1 MSCAVN
7 TSRKQKTISSTLWAA
22 YGDILGFPTELA
34 SASMVRQR
42 LGTSVSNHSAAWR
55 RLVGGRFGAQ
65 VDLCTGAYSDDTQLR
80 LATSRSIGPDG
91 FFDVESFAK
100 VELPI
105 WLSYSLGAGRGSK
118 AAANSLSDRSIN
130 WFSNFYAANGLEYI
144 HGGGNGAAMRVQP
157 HVWAAQNLA
166 DERTILV
173 SVIRNAVSTHGHIRG
188 IAGAIVHAIALARI
202 FRHERFPNSNEW
214 SDFADVIRTIPELV
228 AADSELSAF
237 WLPTW
242 EKLSGID
249 IGLATARVADE
260 WVACVN
266 DASRHLNGSSI
277 DAYTRVVKELGGLTD
292 VERGSG
298 LKSAL
303 FSLVACWVFR
313 DTGPKKCIETI
324 ANYLGSDTDTIGTM
338 AGALFGAMPN
348 QVSPDDAIQ
357 DRDYLEAEA
366 VRLFEVS
373 QRTSLADRFSY
384 PDLLY
389 WQPPKTALDCVGS
402 NNGKF
407 ELAGFGG
414 LSALSEEFGATQK
427 GTVWQWFQ
435 LDFGQTIVCKRR
447 SSPKALSTTNSKVTA
462 SKQMKANESRSLMD
476 DRDKPAS
483 PPRGNDLFT
492 TTTTPVR
499 HSIAVDQAAPI
510 SLDQLTDSVIRSNF
524 EPSTIGL
531 AILRMCNEE
540 NAIELSLAFSAIIV
554 KARRARMRK
563 GM

>member
-1 MSCAVN
+1 M
-7 TSRKQKTISSTLWAA
+7 
-22 YGDILGFPTELA
+22 
-34 SASMVRQR
+34 
-42 LGTSVSNHSAAWR
+42 
-55 RLVGGRFGAQ
+55 
-65 VDLCTGAYSDDTQLR
+65 DLCPGAYSDDTQLR

-91 FFDVESFAK
+91 YFDVESFAK

-118 AAANSLSDRSIN
+118 AAASALSDRSSN
-130 WFSNFYAANGLEYI
+130 WFSNFYATNGLEYV
-144 HGGGNGAAMRVQP
+144 HGGGNGAAMRIQP

-173 SVIRNAVSTHGHIRG
+173 SVIRNAISTHGHIRG
-188 IAGAIVHAIALARI
+188 IAGAMVHAIALARI
-202 FRHERFPNSNEW
+202 FRHEKFPSPNEW

-242 EKLSGID
+242 ERLSGID

-266 DASRHLNGSSI
+266 DASLHLNGSSI

-292 VERGSG
+292 AERGSG

-303 FSLVACWVFR
+303 FSLIACWVFR
-313 DTGPKKCIETI
+313 DAGPKKCIETI
-324 ANYLGSDTDTIGTM
+324 ANYLESDTDTIGTM
-338 AGALFGAMPN
+338 AGALFGALPN
-348 QVSPDDAIQ
+348 QIPPDDTIQ

-373 QRTSLADRFSY
+373 QRTSSADRFPY

-402 NNGKF
+402 TSGNY

-414 LSALSEEFGATQK
+414 LSALSEEFGAAQK

-447 SSPKALSTTNSKVTA
+447 SSPKALSITNSKVTA
-462 SKQMKANESRSLMD
+462 SKQMKANESRSSMD

-483 PPRGNDLFT
+483 PPRGNDLFST
-492 TTTTPVR
+492 MTTPVR
-499 HSIAVDQAAPI
+499 HSIAVDQEAQL

-524 EPSTIGL
+524 EPSTIGQ
-531 AILRMCNEE
+531 AVLRICDEE

-563 GM
+563 GL

>member
-1 MSCAVN
+1 MNIA
-7 TSRKQKTISSTLWAA
+7 RKQKTISSSLWAA

-34 SASMVRQR
+34 SPGMVRQR
-42 LGTSVSNHSAAWR
+42 LGSASSTRSTPWR

-65 VDLCTGAYSDDTQLR
+65 VDLCSGAYSDDTQLR

-118 AAANSLSDRSIN
+118 AAANALIDRSSN
-130 WFSNFYAANGLEYI
+130 WFSNFYATNGLEYV
-144 HGGGNGAAMRVQP
+144 HGGGNGAAMRIQP
-157 HVWAAQNLA
+157 HVWAARNLA
-166 DERTILV
+166 DERTILA
-173 SVIRNAVSTHGHIRG
+173 SVIRNAISTHGHIRG
-188 IAGAIVHAIALARI
+188 IAGAMVHAIALARI
-202 FRHERFPNSNEW
+202 FRHEKLPSPNEW
-214 SDFADVIRTIPELV
+214 IGFADVIRTIPKLV
-228 AADSELSAF
+228 AMDSELSAF

-260 WVACVN
+260 WSACVT
-266 DASRHLNGSSI
+266 DASPHLFGGPI
-277 DAYTRVVKELGGLTD
+277 EAYTRVVKELSGLTD
-292 VERGSG
+292 NERGSG

-313 DTGPKKCIETI
+313 EAGPKECIETI

-338 AGALFGAMPN
+338 AGALFGALPN
-348 QVSPDDAIQ
+348 QVAPGDTIQ

-373 QRTSLADRFSY
+373 HGGSSTDRFPY

-389 WQPPKTALDCVGS
+389 WQAPKTALDCVSGTS
-402 NNGKF
+402 GNY

-414 LSALSEEFGATQK
+414 LSALSEEFGAAQK

-447 SSPKALSTTNSKVTA
+447 SLPKSLARTNSKVTA
-462 SKQMKANESRSLMD
+462 SKQMKADESLSMMD
-476 DRDKPAS
+476 ERAQTVS
-483 PPRGNDLFT
+483 PLVGNDLF
-492 TTTTPVR
+492 
-499 HSIAVDQAAPI
+499 SITKSHAPSKGVDTDVSF

-524 EPSTIGL
+524 EPSAIGQ
-531 AILRMCNEE
+531 AMLRICSEE

-563 GM
+563 GL

>member
-1 MSCAVN
+1 MN
-7 TSRKQKTISSTLWAA
+7 ISRKQKTISSSLWAA

-42 LGTSVSNHSAAWR
+42 LGNAVSNQSATWR

-65 VDLCTGAYSDDTQLR
+65 VDLCPGAYSDDTQLR

-118 AAANSLSDRSIN
+118 AAANSLSDRSCN
-130 WFSNFYAANGLEYI
+130 WFSNFYVANGLEYV
-144 HGGGNGAAMRVQP
+144 HGGGNGAAMRIQP

-166 DERTILV
+166 DERAILV
-173 SVIRNAVSTHGHIRG
+173 SVVRNAISTHGHIRG
-188 IAGAIVHAIALARI
+188 IAGAMVHAIALARI
-202 FRHERFPNSNEW
+202 FRYEKFSNPNEW
-214 SDFADVIRTIPELV
+214 GDFADVIRTIPELV
-228 AADSELSAF
+228 AADSELSTF

-242 EKLSGID
+242 EKLSGLE
-249 IGLATARVADE
+249 IGVATARVADE
-260 WVACVN
+260 WVACAN
-266 DASRHLNGSSI
+266 DASRNLNGNSI
-277 DAYTRVVKELGGLTD
+277 DAYTSVVKELGGLTD
-292 VERGSG
+292 AERGSG

-303 FSLVACWVFR
+303 FSLVACWIFR

-324 ANYLGSDTDTIGTM
+324 ANYLESDTDTIGTM

-348 QVSPDDAIQ
+348 QIAPDDTIQ

-373 QRTSLADRFSY
+373 QRTSLADRFPH

-402 NNGKF
+402 TNGNY

-435 LDFGQTIVCKRR
+435 LDFGQTILCKRR
-447 SSPKALSTTNSKVTA
+447 SSPKALPITNVKMNA
-462 SKQMKANESRSLMD
+462 SKQMKANESRSSMG
-476 DRDKPAS
+476 DRDKLAS
-483 PPRGNDLFT
+483 PLRGNDLFST
-492 TTTTPVR
+492 TATSGRP
-499 HSIAVDQAAPI
+499 SIAVDQEGPI

-524 EPSTIGL
+524 EPSTIGQ
-531 AILRMCNEE
+531 AMLRICNEE
-540 NAIELSLAFSAIIV
+540 NAIELSLGFSAIIV
-554 KARRARMRK
+554 KARIARMRK
-563 GM
+563 GL

>member
-1 MSCAVN
+1 MN
-7 TSRKQKTISSTLWAA
+7 ISRKQKTISSSLWAA

-42 LGTSVSNHSAAWR
+42 LGSPNSTRSTAWR

-65 VDLCTGAYSDDTQLR
+65 VDLCPGAYSDDTQLR

-118 AAANSLSDRSIN
+118 VAASSLSDRSSN
-130 WFSNFYAANGLEYI
+130 WFSNFYAANGLEYV
-144 HGGGNGAAMRVQP
+144 HGGGNGAAMRIQP

-173 SVIRNAVSTHGHIRG
+173 SVIRNAISTHGHLRG
-188 IAGAIVHAIALARI
+188 IAGAMVHAIALARI
-202 FRHERFPNSNEW
+202 FRHEKFSNPNEW
-214 SDFADVIRTIPELV
+214 GDFADVIRTIPELV
-228 AADSELSAF
+228 SADSELSAF

-242 EKLSGID
+242 EKLSGVE
-249 IGLATARVADE
+249 IGVATARVADE
-260 WVACVN
+260 WVACAN
-266 DASRHLNGSSI
+266 DASRHLNENSI
-277 DAYTRVVKELGGLTD
+277 DAYTSVVKELGGLTD
-292 VERGSG
+292 AERGSG

-313 DTGPKKCIETI
+313 DAGPKECIETI
-324 ANYLGSDTDTIGTM
+324 ANYLESDTDTIGTM
-338 AGALFGAMPN
+338 AGALFGALPN
-348 QVSPDDAIQ
+348 QNSPADTIQ

-366 VRLFEVS
+366 IRLFEVS
-373 QRTSLADRFSY
+373 QRTSLADRFPY

-402 NNGKF
+402 SDGHY

-414 LSALSEEFGATQK
+414 LSAVSEEFAAAQK

-435 LDFGQTIVCKRR
+435 LEFGQTILCKRR
-447 SSPKALSTTNSKVTA
+447 SSPKSVPTA
-462 SKQMKANESRSLMD
+462 SSKSAAPKPLSPKESRPLINERSNRIQSLVG
-476 DRDKPAS
+476 R
-483 PPRGNDLFT
+483 DLFSAAAT
-492 TTTTPVR
+492 QEKQP
-499 HSIAVDQAAPI
+499 SAAVQIEPI
-510 SLDQLTDSVIRSNF
+510 SIDALTDSVIRSNF
-524 EPSTIGL
+524 DPGAIGD
-531 AILRMCNEE
+531 AMLRICNEE
-540 NAIELSLAFSAIIV
+540 NAIELALGFAAIVV
-554 KARRARMRK
+554 KARRARMRR
-563 GM
+563 GS

>member
-1 MSCAVN
+1 MNIA
-7 TSRKQKTISSTLWAA
+7 RKQKTISSSLWAA

-34 SASMVRQR
+34 SQSMVRQR
-42 LGTSVSNHSAAWR
+42 LGSPNSTRSKPWR
-55 RLVGGRFGAQ
+55 KLVGGRFGAQ
-65 VDLCTGAYSDDTQLR
+65 VDLCPGAYSDDTQLR

-118 AAANSLSDRSIN
+118 AAANALIDRSSN
-130 WFSNFYAANGLEYI
+130 WFSNFYATNGLEYV
-144 HGGGNGAAMRVQP
+144 HGGGNGAAMRIQP
-157 HVWAAQNLA
+157 HVWAAQDFA

-173 SVIRNAVSTHGHIRG
+173 SVIRNAISTHGHIRG
-188 IAGAIVHAIALARI
+188 IAGAMVHAIALARI
-202 FRHERFPNSNEW
+202 FRHEEFPSPNEW

-228 AADSELSAF
+228 AMDSELSAF

-249 IGLATARVADE
+249 IGLATARVADQ

-266 DASRHLNGSSI
+266 DASLHLNGSPL
-277 DAYTRVVKELGGLTD
+277 DVYTRVVRELGGLTD

-303 FSLVACWVFR
+303 FSIIACWVFR
-313 DTGPKKCIETI
+313 DAGPKKCIETI
-324 ANYLGSDTDTIGTM
+324 ANYLESDTDTIGTM
-338 AGALFGAMPN
+338 AGALFGALPN
-348 QVSPDDAIQ
+348 QIAPDDIIQ

-366 VRLFEVS
+366 IRLFEVS
-373 QRTSLADRFSY
+373 QGTSSVDRFPY

-389 WQPPKTALDCVGS
+389 WQPPKTALDCVSSTSG
-402 NNGKF
+402 NY

-414 LSALSEEFGATQK
+414 LSALSEEFGAAQK

-447 SSPKALSTTNSKVTA
+447 SAPKSLSIANSKVTA
-462 SKQMKANESRSLMD
+462 SKQMKASESRSTTEEIA
-476 DRDKPAS
+476 KPAS
-483 PPRGNDLFT
+483 PLHGSDLFSNT
-492 TTTTPVR
+492 TSPLR
-499 HSIAVDQAAPI
+499 HSTGIDEEIPF
-510 SLDQLTDSVIRSNF
+510 SLDQLTDAVIRSNF
-524 EPSTIGL
+524 EPSTIGQ
-531 AILRMCNEE
+531 AMLRICNEE

-554 KARRARMRK
+554 KARRARIRK
-563 GM
+563 GL

>member
-1 MSCAVN
+1 VN
-7 TSRKQKTISSTLWAA
+7 ISRKQKTISSSLWAA

-42 LGTSVSNHSAAWR
+42 LGNPNSTRSTAWR

-65 VDLCTGAYSDDTQLR
+65 VDLCPGAYSDDTQLR

-118 AAANSLSDRSIN
+118 AAANSLSDRSSN
-130 WFSNFYAANGLEYI
+130 WFSNFYAANGLEYV
-144 HGGGNGAAMRVQP
+144 HGGGNGAAMRIQP

-166 DERTILV
+166 DERTILA
-173 SVIRNAVSTHGHIRG
+173 SVIRNAISTHGHIRG
-188 IAGAIVHAIALARI
+188 IAGAMVHAIALARI
-202 FRHERFPNSNEW
+202 FRHEKFPSPNEW

-228 AADSELSAF
+228 SADSELSAF

-242 EKLSGID
+242 EKLSGIE
-249 IGLATARVADE
+249 IGVATARVADE
-260 WVACVN
+260 WVACAN
-266 DASRHLNGSSI
+266 DASRHLTGNSI

-292 VERGSG
+292 AERGSG

-303 FSLVACWVFR
+303 FSLAACWVFR
-313 DTGPKKCIETI
+313 DAGPKKCIETI
-324 ANYLGSDTDTIGTM
+324 ANYLESDTDTIGTM
-338 AGALFGAMPN
+338 AGALPN
-348 QVSPDDAIQ
+348 QISPDDTIQ

-366 VRLFEVS
+366 IRLFEVS
-373 QRTSLADRFSY
+373 QGTSLADRFPY

-402 NNGKF
+402 SSGNY
-407 ELAGFGG
+407 ELTGFGG
-414 LSALSEEFGATQK
+414 LSVLSEEFVAAQK

-447 SSPKALSTTNSKVTA
+447 SSPKSLSTTNSKVTA
-462 SKQMKANESRSLMD
+462 SMQMKANESRSTMD
-476 DRDKPAS
+476 ERAKPAS
-483 PPRGNDLFT
+483 PLHGNDLFST
-492 TTTTPVR
+492 TTSPVR
-499 HSIAVDQAAPI
+499 HSSGVDKEAPF

-524 EPSTIGL
+524 EPGTIGQ
-531 AILRMCNEE
+531 AMLRICNEE

-563 GM
+563 GL

>member
-1 MSCAVN
+1 
-7 TSRKQKTISSTLWAA
+7 
-22 YGDILGFPTELA
+22 
-34 SASMVRQR
+34 
-42 LGTSVSNHSAAWR
+42 
-55 RLVGGRFGAQ
+55 
-65 VDLCTGAYSDDTQLR
+65 
-80 LATSRSIGPDG
+80 
-91 FFDVESFAK
+91 
-100 VELPI
+100 
-105 WLSYSLGAGRGSK
+105 
-118 AAANSLSDRSIN
+118 
-130 WFSNFYAANGLEYI
+130 
-144 HGGGNGAAMRVQP
+144 
-157 HVWAAQNLA
+157 
-166 DERTILV
+166 
-173 SVIRNAVSTHGHIRG
+173 
-188 IAGAIVHAIALARI
+188 
-202 FRHERFPNSNEW
+202 
-214 SDFADVIRTIPELV
+214 VIRTIPELV
-228 AADSELSAF
+228 ALDSELSAF

-242 EKLSGID
+242 ERLSGID

-260 WVACVN
+260 WIECVN
-266 DASRHLNGSSI
+266 DASNHLSGSPI
-277 DAYTRVVKELGGLTD
+277 DAYTRVVKALGGLTD

-313 DTGPKKCIETI
+313 DSGPKKCIEAI
-324 ANYLGSDTDTIGTM
+324 ANYLESDTDTIGTM

-348 QVSPDDAIQ
+348 QVSPDDTIQ

-373 QRTSLADRFSY
+373 QRTSLADRFPY

-389 WQPPKTALDCVGS
+389 WQPPKTVLDCVGS
-402 NNGKF
+402 ANGNF

-414 LSALSEEFGATQK
+414 LSALSEEFEATQK

-447 SSPKALSTTNSKVTA
+447 LSPKALSITNSKVTA
-462 SKQMKANESRSLMD
+462 SKQMKSNESRSSMD
-476 DRDKPAS
+476 DRDKLAS

-499 HSIAVDQAAPI
+499 HSIAADPEAPI

-524 EPSTIGL
+524 EPSTIGQAL
-531 AILRMCNEE
+531 LRICNEE

-563 GM
+563 GL

>member
-1 MSCAVN
+1 MN
-7 TSRKQKTISSTLWAA
+7 ISRKQKTISSSLWAA

-34 SASMVRQR
+34 SPSMVRQR
-42 LGTSVSNHSAAWR
+42 LGNPNSTRSTPWR

-65 VDLCTGAYSDDTQLR
+65 VDLCPGAYSDDTQLR

-118 AAANSLSDRSIN
+118 ASANALIDRSSN
-130 WFSNFYAANGLEYI
+130 WFSNFYATNGLEYV
-144 HGGGNGAAMRVQP
+144 HGGGNGAAMRIQP
-157 HVWAAQNLA
+157 HVWAARNLA

-173 SVIRNAVSTHGHIRG
+173 SVIRNAISTHGHIRG
-188 IAGAIVHAIALARI
+188 IAGAMVHAIALARI
-202 FRHERFPNSNEW
+202 FRHERFPSPNEW
-214 SDFADVIRTIPELV
+214 GDFADVIRTIPELV
-228 AADSELSAF
+228 AMDSELSAF

-242 EKLSGID
+242 EKLSGNN
-249 IGLATARVADE
+249 IGFATARVADE
-260 WVACVN
+260 WVACVK
-266 DASRHLNGSSI
+266 DASLHLIGSPI

-313 DTGPKKCIETI
+313 EAGPKECIETI

-338 AGALFGAMPN
+338 AGALFGALPN
-348 QVSPDDAIQ
+348 QISPDDTIQ

-373 QRTSLADRFSY
+373 QGTSSTDRFPY

-389 WQPPKTALDCVGS
+389 WQAPKTALDCVGS
-402 NNGKF
+402 TGGNY

-414 LSALSEEFGATQK
+414 LSALSEEFGAAQK

-447 SSPKALSTTNSKVTA
+447 SSPKSLARTNSKMTM
-462 SKQMKANESRSLMD
+462 SKQVKADESRSMKD
-476 DRDKPAS
+476 ERAKTAS
-483 PPRGNDLFT
+483 PLVGNDLFST
-492 TTTTPVR
+492 TTSPVR
-499 HSIAVDQAAPI
+499 PSSGVDNDVSF

-524 EPSTIGL
+524 EPSTIGQ
-531 AILRMCNEE
+531 AMLRICNEE

-563 GM
+563 GL